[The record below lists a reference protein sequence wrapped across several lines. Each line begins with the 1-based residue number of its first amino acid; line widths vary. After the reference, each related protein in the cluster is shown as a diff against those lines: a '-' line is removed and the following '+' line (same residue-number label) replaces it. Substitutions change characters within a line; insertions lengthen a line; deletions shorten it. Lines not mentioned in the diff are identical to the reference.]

1 MKTKNILLFV
11 AVAGMTAA
19 FTSNVR
25 AVEPLLS
32 PRAKA
37 PQAQRVSGI
46 TEDHINRSLFSGS
59 PRAETQGIRIV
70 PGTSRDSD
78 LAHGNHLASGSPKAS
93 PLYHATNRNVH
104 TVASA
109 N

>member
-1 MKTKNILLFV
+1 MKTKNILLLV

-46 TEDHINRSLFSGS
+46 TEDQINRSLFPGS
-59 PRAETQGIRIV
+59 PRAESQRIRVV
-70 PGTSRDSD
+70 PGISQDFD
-78 LAHGNHLASGSPKAS
+78 LAHGSRLASGSPKAS
-93 PLYHATNRNVH
+93 PTYHATNRNVH
-104 TVASA
+104 AVASA